1 MSEKEK
7 AASGEISTDGGGE
20 EKTAALASSATS
32 KTDFTTAVDGRQPG
46 FIEALLPQGAAN
58 AIPTADLVKLAGYRS
73 ARDLQKEIERERRHG
88 ALILSRGDGQGGYFV
103 PSNGETGRREIAE
116 YMRTLRTRAV
126 NTLRTIKSAKAALA
140 VIDGQTR
147 MEV

>member
-1 MSEKEK
+1 MKEKEK
-7 AASGEISTDGGGE
+7 PVRGCNRGRAEAEAAAWQGASISE
-20 EKTAALASSATS
+20 HQ
-32 KTDFTTAVDGRQPG
+32 FTTAADGRQPG

-88 ALILSRGDGQGGYFV
+88 ALILSRGGGGGGYFV
-103 PSNGETGRREIAE
+103 PSNGETGRHEIAE
-116 YMRTLRTRAV
+116 YMQTLRARAI
-126 NTLRTIKSAKAALA
+126 NTLCTIKSARAALA
-140 VIDGQTR
+140 VMDGQTR